1 MEAVCRFT
9 ECLQSLFC
17 FLIFRPADQHTVRLR
32 AAAPHAPAQLV
43 QLAEAEAL
51 GVFND
56 HQCRVRHVHAD
67 LHDRRG
73 DENVGFSRAERA
85 QRCVLFRA
93 LHPPVHQPDAKI
105 GEYLLA
111 QRLRPAF
118 GGFYGVFFA
127 AFHGGADDIDLM
139 PFRALLPNE
148 DVQPLT
154 QRFADKKCLDWLPAR
169 RQFGN
174 HRYIQIA
181 VGDEGQR
188 ARDGRGGHDEQM
200 RRIPLFREPCA
211 LRDAEA
217 MLFVSHDEAER
228 LKLHAGA
235 DQRVCSDDQLRFA
248 GSNLFP
254 CGTFLRRGL

>member
-1 MEAVCRFT
+1 M
-9 ECLQSLFC
+9 
-17 FLIFRPADQHTVRLR
+17 
-32 AAAPHAPAQLV
+32 
-43 QLAEAEAL
+43 
-51 GVFND
+51 
-56 HQCRVRHVHAD
+56 
-67 LHDRRG
+67 
-73 DENVGFSRAERA
+73 
-85 QRCVLFRA
+85 
-93 LHPPVHQPDAKI
+93 HQPDAKI

-127 AFHGGADDIDLM
+127 VFHGGADDIDLM

-154 QRFADKKCLDWLPAR
+154 QRFADKKCFDWLPAR

-217 MLFVSHDEAER
+217 VLFVSHDEAER
-228 LKLHAGA
+228 LKLHTGA